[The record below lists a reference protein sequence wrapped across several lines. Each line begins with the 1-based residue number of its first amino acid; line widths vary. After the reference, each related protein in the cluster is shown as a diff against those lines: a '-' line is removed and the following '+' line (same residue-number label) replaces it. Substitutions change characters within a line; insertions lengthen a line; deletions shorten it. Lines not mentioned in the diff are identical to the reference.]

1 MSFHYYSTFDPYQM
15 SERESEYSSDSDST
29 TSDSILVL
37 SEYSDY
43 SSDTDTI
50 EDRIFITD
58 EYFVDEPKLDGHYY
72 VGKARHSLHDG
83 YLLDIAI
90 SPRTFFLFNYNHVVD
105 YLNLYSVFYPS
116 HNTNIVHIMKL
127 HIVKS
132 KYHVILKTHWVRLVQ
147 RHWKK
152 VFRERCLMMAR
163 RYSLANLRH
172 RELTGRHL
180 PGCNHFPH
188 LAGMMSVYQC
198 KVSK

>member
-1 MSFHYYSTFDPYQM
+1 MSFYYYSTFDPYDM
-15 SERESEYSSDSDST
+15 SESEYSSDSDS
-29 TSDSILVL
+29 ILVL
-37 SEYSDY
+37 SDNSEYSSDQE
-43 SSDTDTI
+43 DTDTI
-50 EDRIFITD
+50 VEDRIFMSD

-72 VGKARHSLHDG
+72 VGKARHSPHDG

-90 SPRTFFLFNYNHVVD
+90 SPRTFFQFNYNHVVD
-105 YLNLYSVFYPS
+105 YLNLYSVFYSS

-132 KYHVILKTHWVRLVQ
+132 KYYVILKTHWIRLVQ

-152 VFRERCLMMAR
+152 VFRERCDMMAR
-163 RYSLANLRH
+163 RCSLVNLRH

-180 PGCNHFPH
+180 PGCRHFPH
-188 LAGMMSVYQC
+188 LIGMMSVYQC